1 MKTITLHAVTAKEF
15 NRLDNPLVNSI
26 YAHYA
31 HTAMSIAAL
40 ANIYNNLLLEQ
51 GVNPMHSVEQNLPAL
66 KKAEC
71 AYGYCHHQERCRRIS
86 LEQ

>member
-26 YAHYA
+26 YTHYA
-31 HTAMSIAAL
+31 HTAMSTAAL

-51 GVNPMHSVEQNLPAL
+51 GVNPMHSVEQNLTAL
-66 KKAEC
+66 KRAEC
-71 AYGYCHHQERCRRIS
+71 ACGYCNHREH
-86 LEQ
+86 